1 MIIVQ
6 KW

>member
-6 KW
+6 